1 MPHRFDVSP
10 IFIRPK
16 GEGQISVEV
25 GSPEVESPKPK
36 ERPTRP
42 NPKPKERPT
51 RPNPFP
57 PVGLRLKLRGET
69 VGSLQRAGGGVDPA
83 EEAGALKEW
92 IRSHDAADKL
102 IVEIAARSVTIDQLG
117 PLLETGRHLRM
128 PIDVHLEEDD

>member
-25 GSPEVESPKPK
+25 GSPEVES
-36 ERPTRP
+36 
-42 NPKPKERPT
+42 PKPKERPT